1 MKTSQPRA
9 FRTPSFVG
17 LAFLQLCLAAGTSC
31 AAQPDQA
38 SSGPPAASGGTMTLE
53 TPVQT
58 IAANPKGK
66 MVLDRDLPG
75 FTTDPNYPIVKVM
88 SLNQL
93 ATMSDGK
100 ITEAQLAQLK
110 ADLAAIP
117 AVQVTEQ

>member
-1 MKTSQPRA
+1 
-9 FRTPSFVG
+9 
-17 LAFLQLCLAAGTSC
+17 
-31 AAQPDQA
+31 
-38 SSGPPAASGGTMTLE
+38 LE